1 MIKWGNKSGE
11 VLLSVSFLLF
21 SAVLMFSAGCR
32 DSKAKMEKYLPDSNT
47 PQVAEPEV
55 DPAYIKFRTFQNTDS
70 SWGYT
75 VFLNS
80 RPYLHY
86 TRIGL
91 NKEGSGFASEKD
103 AVMVAEFVVKMIKS
117 GDMSPNLS
125 KKTIDSLEQQ
135 ISIMDQSGK

>member
-1 MIKWGNKSGE
+1 MVKWGNKQRGT
-11 VLLSVSFLLF
+11 LLSVSFLLL

-32 DSKAKMEKYLPDSNT
+32 ESKAKMEKYLMDSNT
-47 PQVAEPEV
+47 PQAADPEV
-55 DPAYIKFRTFQNTDS
+55 DPAYVKFRTFQNADS

-86 TRIGL
+86 TRIAL

-103 AVMVAEFVVKMIKS
+103 AVMVAEFVVKMIKN

-135 ISIMDQSGK
+135 ISIMDHSGK